1 MRSQAMSYEQMS
13 REELLV
19 EIKQLQTANSQLA
32 QQNMKLVFLNKE
44 RDQRLMRCEAVI
56 RRYRS
61 RLVRWFEDMQHDPLA
76 FDIPEQEEVAMATYG
91 VVSTTSIHNEQD
103 ALQAEEDGV

>member
-1 MRSQAMSYEQMS
+1 MGSQTMPYEQMS
-13 REELLV
+13 REELLA

-76 FDIPEQEEVAMATYG
+76 FDIPEQEEVAAATYG
-91 VVSTTSIHNEQD
+91 IVSTTSAHNEPD
-103 ALQAEEDGV
+103 ALPTEEDGT